1 LPPKRQAVHFELVLK
16 VVSPS
21 EEGATG
27 FLRPRDPRVTRSRRI
42 RTAEFSKTVAVAA
55 GA

>member
-16 VVSPS
+16 VVALS
-21 EEGATG
+21 EE
-27 FLRPRDPRVTRSRRI
+27 RVTGSLGPTPEGEGSRRI